1 MPYNRLSTSKI
12 ARIVGC
18 HPNTVLLYEQWGAI
32 APVPRGPNNY
42 RLFTEEHLDQMRL
55 ARTIMGGLYPGR
67 KIRRTA
73 VKVIK
78 LTVSGDLEAALE
90 QASKYLDA
98 VEKEQRH
105 ARDAAG
111 TIERWAN
118 GRIAQPGRMAISIKS
133 AAAQLDLTVDQ
144 LRNWERNG
152 LLRVP
157 RDPTNSYR
165 SYSRRELER
174 LGVIDM
180 LLKSGFGMSAIHRLM
195 KNVDKGD
202 LSGLTH
208 TLDTP
213 DQHEIVY
220 PTDQWLTTL
229 SQQAQ
234 RAKKVISIL
243 EEMLSKR

>member
-32 APVPRGPNNY
+32 ARVPRGPNNY
-42 RLFTEEHLDQMRL
+42 RLYTVEHLDQMRL

-67 KIRRTA
+67 RIRRAA

-90 QASKYLDA
+90 QASRFLDA
-98 VEKEQRH
+98 VEKEQCR
-105 ARDAAG
+105 ARNAAG
-111 TIERWAN
+111 TIERWAK
-118 GRIAQPGRMAISIKS
+118 GRIAQPGRMAFSIKA

-157 RDPTNSYR
+157 RDPHNSYR
-165 SYSRRELER
+165 RYTRRELER
-174 LGVIDM
+174 LGVIDL
-180 LLKSGFGMSAIHRLM
+180 LLKSGFGMMAVLRLM
-195 KNVDKGD
+195 QKVDQGD
-202 LSGLTH
+202 LSELAH

-220 PTDQWLTTL
+220 PSDQWLTTL
-229 SQQAQ
+229 AEQ
-234 RAKKVISIL
+234 KVRVEQVIKIL
-243 EEMLSKR
+243 KEMLAKR